1 MAFLPF
7 FYSIMITPLFQ
18 WLPFSGIFM
27 KLPCRIHQLAL
38 TKKMQAKIPHFG
50 AGFLH

>member
-1 MAFLPF
+1 
-7 FYSIMITPLFQ
+7 MITPLFQ

-38 TKKMQAKIPHFG
+38 TKKMQAKIPHFKG
-50 AGFLH
+50 VAIRKHEKTQ